1 MDKTSLGDRMKKY
14 ERSYENH
21 IIGRVPVIIR
31 LDGKGFSKW
40 TKKAKFDKPF
50 DAKLCSA
57 MSTTMLRTAEKIEGC
72 VFGYTQSD
80 EISFVIKN
88 DQSLESVPWFD
99 NRIQKICSITS
110 SIATAYFNA
119 CWNSLDM
126 AFFDA
131 RVFAVPSITEV
142 YNYLYWRQND
152 CTKNSI
158 SASCYY
164 EVAKVVGKKT
174 ARKLMHGLNQNQQQE
189 LLFSKSGI
197 NWNDYETKFKRGVGC
212 YRETFVKIVDGNEC
226 TRSGLVVDEE
236 LPIFTQKRYFLESIV
251 GDKNV

>member
-1 MDKTSLGDRMKKY
+1 MEKHSLGSRMKYY
-14 ERSYENH
+14 ETSF
-21 IIGRVPVIIR
+21 IIR
-31 LDGKGFSKW
+31 
-40 TKKAKFDKPF
+40 
-50 DAKLCSA
+50 
-57 MSTTMLRTAEKIEGC
+57 
-72 VFGYTQSD
+72 
-80 EISFVIKN
+80 N
-88 DQSLESVPWFD
+88 DQSLESVAWFG
-99 NRIQKICSITS
+99 NRIQKITSIVGSFYTG
-110 SIATAYFNA
+110 YFNKS
-119 CWNSLDM
+119 CGSDNL